1 MISAISGT
9 LSSTGGDR
17 VTLDTPGGVTY
28 EVAVPLGVVERLPP
42 VGSDVTLRT
51 VLVVREDSWSLFG
64 FDELR
69 ERTVFQRLLGATGV
83 GPRLALAMVSTLGG
97 GRVVRAIIDADL
109 ATLST
114 VPGVGKK
121 TAERIVV
128 ELKDRLGDVREP
140 GAAASATTP
149 SEQAVQAL
157 TNLGYSAA
165 DADRAVRTVVADASD
180 GKPVDLIRSALQLL
194 TKSR

>member
-17 VTLDTPGGVTY
+17 VTLHTPGGVTY

-128 ELKDRLGDVREP
+128 ELKDRLGDVGEP